1 MSLPSSGALSIGQIY
16 QECGGNPASEDQ
28 DILRIRDLWWFA
40 DFQASY
46 PIGYDD
52 NNGFANAYCV
62 VTNSSLSTFRYT
74 VDVNVS
80 YDTRYSAWN
89 GYYSEDGGVGTVNI
103 PQYTN
108 YSSSFFIYYPC
119 YASGECYLNYLY
131 AIDAIPAYSGD
142 YVYSTSFYDYYG
154 KTRYNQYIAL

>member
-1 MSLPSSGALSIGQIY
+1 MSLPSSGAISIGQIY
-16 QECGGNPASEDQ
+16 QECGGNPASEDE
-28 DILRIRDLWWFA
+28 DILRVRNNWWFA
-40 DFQASY
+40 DFQPSY

-52 NNGFANAYCV
+52 NSGFANAYCV
-62 VTNSSLSTFRYT
+62 VNSYHAFRFT

-89 GYYSEDGGVGTVNI
+89 GYYNEDGMVGIADI
-103 PQYTN
+103 PQYSN

-119 YASGECYLNYLY
+119 YAFGECYLNYLY
-131 AIDAIPAYSGD
+131 AIDGFPASSGD
-142 YVYSTSFYDYYG
+142 YVYSTSFSDYYG